1 MRIQSSADE
10 AVSIFSVARDTAL
23 VSRPTFVEVV
33 ALLRKAASTLKA
45 ASRKQFMR
53 RSIANLF
60 SVAFEQALTA
70 LRRKGLSYCKP
81 PKKDQDTDDGVRE

>member
-60 SVAFEQALTA
+60 SVAFEQGANKLSQLSGGQIFGAGGAL
-70 LRRKGLSYCKP
+70 L
-81 PKKDQDTDDGVRE
+81 